1 MVEEDLKMEGRRRLV
16 DGGRGILARRYKMV
30 LVLK

>member
-1 MVEEDLKMEGRRRLV
+1 MVEEDLKMEGRRRLA

>member
-1 MVEEDLKMEGRRRLV
+1 MVEEDLKMEGGKKLV